1 MFSSHT
7 KPSAELPHP
16 EFTIP
21 KTSGCVDADEQQ
33 ASLGPYG
40 LAAEAVSQSRFRILV
55 VDDEPLFREISKVVL
70 EAIGYE
76 VLTTADGLEGLDAL
90 SKFSPDVIISDLNM
104 SRMSGFEFLAIV
116 RQRFPHIGT
125 IAMSG
130 GHSTGDIPSGVFAD
144 AFVQKA
150 NYSIKE
156 LSHQVAKLLANRV
169 PANGRRAMFNPKIG
183 RASCRERV

>member
-1 MFSSHT
+1 MNSQR
-7 KPSAELPHP
+7 P
-16 EFTIP
+16 
-21 KTSGCVDADEQQ
+21 
-33 ASLGPYG
+33 LGRNR

-55 VDDEPLFREISKVVL
+55 VDDEPLLREISKVVL
-70 EAIGYE
+70 EGIGYE
-76 VLTTADGLEGLDAL
+76 VLTASNGLEGLDAL
-90 SKFSPDVIISDLNM
+90 SKFPPDIIISDLNM
-104 SRMSGFEFLAIV
+104 PRMSGFEFLAIV

-130 GHSTGDIPSGVFAD
+130 GHSTGDIPSGVLAD

-169 PANGRRAMFNPKIG
+169 PANGRRAIFNPICCICSNSLTLETCKVDEFGKAVHEECYVLKLI
-183 RASCRERV
+183 AA